1 MFALS
6 SNSIFFLL
14 FLCPLGG
21 IATWAFRKK
30 DLSVFVYFNKQDV
43 SITFRFCQS
52 VTAGVIVKRVK
63 TRSITFFKSVFSLN
77 VPVACYV
84 QREFK
89 IVLFTEY
96 LKSPLKET
104 DTCRKMSGLLVEL
117 CLLLKR
123 AKKEHQHAYGLLRF
137 SVGFLLVLEIDTK
150 IYLNKRPEYKPSNKS

>member
-1 MFALS
+1 M
-6 SNSIFFLL
+6 
-14 FLCPLGG
+14 
-21 IATWAFRKK
+21 
-30 DLSVFVYFNKQDV
+30 
-43 SITFRFCQS
+43 
-52 VTAGVIVKRVK
+52 KRVK
-63 TRSITFFKSVFSLN
+63 TRSITFLKSVFSLN

-104 DTCRKMSGLLVEL
+104 DTCRKISGLLVEL

>member
-14 FLCPLGG
+14 FFCPLGG
-21 IATWAFRKK
+21 ITTWAFRKK
-30 DLSVFVYFNKQDV
+30 DFSVLVYFNKQDV

-52 VTAGVIVKRVK
+52 ATAEIIMKRAK
-63 TRSITFFKSVFSLN
+63 TRSITFKKHAFSLHF
-77 VPVACYV
+77 PSACYV

-104 DTCRKMSGLLVEL
+104 GPSRKMSGLLDEVYFKKWQ
-117 CLLLKR
+117 KR
-123 AKKEHQHAYGLLRF
+123 ASICIQSVQIF
-137 SVGFLLVLEIDTK
+137 SGITTS
-150 IYLNKRPEYKPSNKS
+150 IRS